1 MIIIGITGSIGMGK
15 SNITLILKFFGIP
28 TYDSDRSVKELLK
41 EDFIIRVIKKKWP
54 NCIIHDKKKEKIDK
68 KKLSKII
75 FDNSNERKKLENLLH
90 PYVMKK
96 RNNFI
101 RKNKNKNLLGI
112 DVPLLYETKTDKIC
126 DYIFL
131 ATATKEIQQKRVLK
145 RNNMNMEKF
154 NKINNSQLSDF
165 EKKKKDPII
174 IPTGYGKIITF
185 IIVMLNLLWIN
196 IKTKSIK
203 V

>member
-28 TYDSDRSVKELLK
+28 TYDSDTSVKELLK

-54 NCIIHDKKKEKIDK
+54 NCIIHNKKKEKIDK
-68 KKLSKII
+68 EELSKII

-101 RKNKNKNLLGI
+101 RKNKHKNILGI

-145 RNNMNMEKF
+145 RNNMNIEKF

-203 V
+203 I

>member
-15 SNITLILKFFGIP
+15 SNIALILKFFGIP
-28 TYDSDRSVKELLK
+28 THDSDRSVKKLLK
-41 EDFIIRVIKKKWP
+41 EDFIIAIIKKKWP
-54 NCIIHDKKKEKIDK
+54 NCIIHNKKKENINKE
-68 KKLSKII
+68 KLSRII
-75 FDNSNERKKLENLLH
+75 FANSNERKKLENLLH
-90 PYVMKK
+90 PYVMEK

-101 RKNKNKNLLGI
+101 RKNKNKNILGI

-126 DYIFL
+126 NYIFL

-145 RNNMNMEKF
+145 RNNMNIEKF

-203 V
+203 I

>member
-15 SNITLILKFFGIP
+15 SNITLILKFFGIL
-28 TYDSDRSVKELLK
+28 TYDSDKSVKELLK

-101 RKNKNKNLLGI
+101 RKNKNKNILGI

-165 EKKKKDPII
+165 EKKKKNPTI

-185 IIVMLNLLWIN
+185 IIVLLNLLWIN

-203 V
+203 I